1 MKYKRFEDLPV
12 WNDAIEFAIKVFE
25 FTSKAVNDLKGL
37 GDLKNQIERAAVS
50 VSNNIAEGFERGT
63 NAELIHFI
71 YIAKGSAGECRSL
84 TYILGRLSDFRKHKD
99 EVLDLR
105 SRAEKIARQLNGWA
119 DSLKNSDI
127 KGAKFLTDKE
137 RKSYQQRKELEEFNE
152 EMAQRHAELMAKLE
166 QERIENAAKEK
177 IKENE

>member
-12 WNDAIEFAIKVFE
+12 WNDAIEFAVKVFE
-25 FTSKAVNDLKGL
+25 FTANAAAELQGL
-37 GDLKNQIERAAVS
+37 GDLKNQLERAAVS

-71 YIAKGSAGECRSL
+71 YIAKGSAGECCSI
-84 TYILGRLSDFRKHKD
+84 TYILGRLSRYRKFKD
-99 EVLDLR
+99 DILDLR
-105 SRAEKIARQLNGWA
+105 SRAEKIGKQLNGWA

-137 RKSYQQRKELEEFNE
+137 RQSYQRRKDLKEFNE
-152 EMAQRHAELMAKLE
+152 EMAQHHTELLARLE
-166 QERIENAAKEK
+166 QERIENAAREK
-177 IKENE
+177 K